1 MLRLNSKSS
10 PTEPALLLAAVV
22 FTVSAW
28 LIPAWLAFLLTL
40 AFSKA
45 LVVLGVV
52 VQMRAGL
59 VSFGQAL
66 FYCIGG
72 YGVGLASQ
80 YLGVGDAFA
89 LLALGTLS
97 AVLLALVCGWLLT
110 RYREIF
116 YAMLT
121 LALSMILYGVLVK
134 SSVLGSTDGFN
145 VAAPSFL
152 GWVPEGDARKRSL
165 YLLTVLI
172 AAAVAVGFHRFMVS
186 SLGRVTEA
194 VRENEIRVE
203 YLGLSPQRILFTNY
217 VVAAGVSALGG
228 GLTALATGHID
239 PDMAFWT
246 TSGEF
251 VFIAILGG
259 TGHVVAPFIG
269 AVVFSVIRTFAIQ
282 EAPNTWQMA
291 LGTILLA
298 LILFLP
304 KGLWSLVGRY
314 AKRKV
319 AA

>member
-1 MLRLNSKSS
+1 
-10 PTEPALLLAAVV
+10 
-22 FTVSAW
+22 
-28 LIPAWLAFLLTL
+28 
-40 AFSKA
+40 
-45 LVVLGVV
+45 
-52 VQMRAGL
+52 MRAGL

-97 AVLLALVCGWLLT
+97 AVILALVCGWLLT

-165 YLLTVLI
+165 YLLTVLL